1 MRDPVPP
8 PEKAQAKVAWEND
21 VPNREP
27 THQDLEQ
34 KTRDTVE
41 KLVKDKPELGSINV
55 NSGKRDGETGPH
67 GEGRAVDI
75 NYVNGAHVKDVMLGN
90 DPVAKEQL
98 RQQSAAVEAW
108 GRQNKDVEMVVTP
121 FGGFFRYP
129 GGNGEDMRD
138 ATSAEIAAHWN
149 HIHIQNTKGT
159 PGLRGLPRRPLLE
172 VLMRC
177 VSFALALVFL
187 SLSTA
192 QAAESVFEWDEP
204 SKAIVCFGSHTRMDE
219 NVRIST
225 APERDAF
232 GAMRM
237 RLYVGYVQDPDAM
250 GKAQAFY
257 SGPLAGSW
265 ESPRLP
271 PGAEKIRV
279 AKRPLRYWVSKID
292 QGPDGRMQNAT
303 AEIDLEAKP
312 PVLRTI
318 ERQPG
323 KPPREVLVPLEPQPL
338 TPSARLLIR
347 SFPSPVMQTKA
358 LTMRPLSVKAE
369 GTYKHGPEL
378 VTPNPWS
385 PEFFAIATRDG
396 SRCVIQALPKAG
408 FWGLEK
414 VLALPAQD
422 DVKGTFL
429 VEMMEDYLPPDAK
442 GPNDLYHRR
451 VHVRVGLDHISTQV
465 LEDHLQYDAEEGVY
479 YKHPRR
485 TKP

>member
-204 SKAIVCFGSHTRMDE
+204 STAIVCFGSHTRMDE

-312 PVLRTI
+312 P
-318 ERQPG
+318 G
-323 KPPREVLVPLEPQPL
+323 EVLVPLEPQPL